1 MATPHVTPR
10 PSHPQPFPKP
20 QLYEAIAALNRNLG
34 IVIDDLNRLR
44 EFRFSR
50 RDIDHFIATTERL
63 RARANTELLERQL
76 SREIKDDF
84 HFWMLDRKFE
94 QRYRD
99 PNDVLIDA
107 ERRLE
112 ELTAEEQDALTE
124 ARSLRKRRRRAEKR
138 LAPLIAKPGK

>member
-20 QLYEAIAALNRNLG
+20 QLFEAIAALNRDLG

-50 RDIDHFIATTERL
+50 RDIDSFVTKAERL
-63 RARANTELLERQL
+63 KALANAELLERQL
-76 SREIKDDF
+76 SRELKDDF
-84 HFWMLDRKFE
+84 HFSKLERKFQ

-107 ERRLE
+107 QRRLE
-112 ELTAEEQDALTE
+112 EMIVEEQDALAA
-124 ARSLRKRRRRAEKR
+124 ARGIRHRRRRAEKK
-138 LAPLIAKPGK
+138 LAPLTAKPSK